1 MLSNDLIKFKSDDF
15 EKAENAGAIKS
26 TNNGPEDGV
35 TSIFNRDG
43 SISYF
48 TDFTNPSN
56 KSDSAMGYSMINA

>member
-35 TSIFNRDG
+35 TSILIGMARLAT
-43 SISYF
+43 SPTLLIQ
-48 TDFTNPSN
+48 
-56 KSDSAMGYSMINA
+56 AINQIQRWDIR